1 MKKKYGKNLIFE
13 DFIHDREV
21 KMYRSD
27 AEDSVHSDYTLNVQ
41 VFTLDNLPFS
51 PLTGDQQHIFLT
63 MRKLELMQLRSQ
75 GLKAIFTMQLL
86 EGMK

>member
-1 MKKKYGKNLIFE
+1 M
-13 DFIHDREV
+13 

-51 PLTGDQQHIFLT
+51 PLTGDQ
-63 MRKLELMQLRSQ
+63 
-75 GLKAIFTMQLL
+75 
-86 EGMK
+86 

>member
-41 VFTLDNLPFS
+41 VFTLDNLPF
-51 PLTGDQQHIFLT
+51 HH
-63 MRKLELMQLRSQ
+63 
-75 GLKAIFTMQLL
+75 
-86 EGMK
+86 